1 MTATSLRVVP
11 SAPAPARWLGR
22 VLVGAVLVFF
32 SVFFVLPLAWLLLAP
47 TKSQT
52 QLTGLNGEGP
62 FSFGS
67 FEQLAENWNTLVGF
81 QDGIIWT
88 WLGNSVLYSGVALV
102 LTIIVTIPAG
112 YALAMTNFKLRRLVL
127 ITTLMVMLIPNTALA
142 LPIFLE
148 LTAVHLVG
156 TPLAVILPF
165 AFFPFGVYLAYIY
178 FSTTMSRDLLDA
190 ARIDGAGEFRVF
202 TKIAMPLATPVI
214 ALVGFF
220 NFVSNWNNYFLPFI
234 TQPGSRKMPVQVGLA
249 ELLSNTPTFNPT
261 NVASLTISLPQLA
274 LATTHLRGSRAGRL
288 PVLAALPGDRADG
301 GRHEGMTGVRRFGM
315 AARMVPEKREEYLE
329 LHRAVW
335 PAVENTIRGVR
346 HPQLHDL
353 RARRRAVRLLRVR
366 RRRLRR
372 GPGAHGGGP
381 VDAGV
386 VGAHGALP
394 AAVRAR
400 LVSARTGR
408 SSTRPGTWTDSA
420 VLGVRQAPALPR
432 HDDVRRASRPR
443 PRPGRPPRSPRAR
456 GGAR

>member
-11 SAPAPARWLGR
+11 SAPAPARWVGR
-22 VLVGAVLVFF
+22 VLVAAVLVFF
-32 SVFFVLPLAWLLLAP
+32 SVFFVLPLAWLLMAP

-52 QLTGLNGEGP
+52 QLNGLNGEGP
-62 FSFGS
+62 FDFGS
-67 FEQLAENWNTLVGF
+67 FEQLAENWNNLVTF

-112 YALAMTNFKLRRLVL
+112 YALAMTTFKLRRLIL

-148 LTAVHLVG
+148 LTTVRLIG
-156 TPLAVILPF
+156 TPWAVILPF

-220 NFVSNWNNYFLPFI
+220 NFVNNWNNYFLPFI

-249 ELLSNTPTFNPT
+249 ELISNTSVFNPT

-274 LATTHLRGSRAGRL
+274 LATLISVAPVVIVFLFSQRFLVTGLTAG
-288 PVLAALPGDRADG
+288 ATK
-301 GRHEGMTGVRRFGM
+301 E
-315 AARMVPEKREEYLE
+315 
-329 LHRAVW
+329 
-335 PAVENTIRGVR
+335 
-346 HPQLHDL
+346 
-353 RARRRAVRLLRVR
+353 
-366 RRRLRR
+366 
-372 GPGAHGGGP
+372 
-381 VDAGV
+381 
-386 VGAHGALP
+386 
-394 AAVRAR
+394 
-400 LVSARTGR
+400 
-408 SSTRPGTWTDSA
+408 
-420 VLGVRQAPALPR
+420 
-432 HDDVRRASRPR
+432 
-443 PRPGRPPRSPRAR
+443 
-456 GGAR
+456 